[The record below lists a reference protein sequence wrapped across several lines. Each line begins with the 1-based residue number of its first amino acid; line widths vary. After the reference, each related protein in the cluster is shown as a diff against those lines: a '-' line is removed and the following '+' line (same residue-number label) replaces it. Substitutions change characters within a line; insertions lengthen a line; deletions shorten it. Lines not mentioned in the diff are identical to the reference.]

1 MNSANLFVVSP
12 HLDDA
17 VFSCGMLLAAH
28 PGATVCTVFAGA
40 PAVPMSTEW
49 DRRAGFPHSDAAMRA
64 RWLEDERALEQLGAA
79 GMRLPFLDA
88 QYGPP
93 PSADAVASALVD
105 AWQACH
111 CPCFVA
117 PLGLYHSD
125 HMLVSDAC
133 CALLARSGM
142 QALMLYEDA
151 LYRRFRHLVPER
163 REALAARGFKLEP
176 GAKASLFSMRHNSHA
191 ATQKWRSVRAYR
203 SQLRALADAH
213 PNDLAEPERF
223 WRLSWGGTSVPAFP
237 ARLT

>member
-1 MNSANLFVVSP
+1 MDSANLFVVSP

-28 PGATVCTVFAGA
+28 PGSTVCTVFAGT

-64 RWLEDERALEQLGAA
+64 RWLEDQCALEQLGAT

-93 PSADAVASALVD
+93 PSVEALAGKLAK
-105 AWQACH
+105 AWQACAR
-111 CPCFVA
+111 PCFIA

-125 HMLVSDAC
+125 HVLVSDAC
-133 CALLARSGM
+133 CALLTRTSM
-142 QALMLYEDA
+142 HMLVLYEDA
-151 LYRRFRHLVPER
+151 LYRRIRHLTRER
-163 REALAARGFKLEP
+163 REALEARGLTVEP
-176 GAKASLFSMRHNSHA
+176 GAEPPERHGTHA
-191 ATQKWRSVRAYR
+191 AMQKWRSVRAYR
-203 SQLRALADAH
+203 SQLRALEDEH

-223 WRLSWGGTSVPAFP
+223 WRLSLAGRYSQ
-237 ARLT
+237 RLVHA